1 MRRVVLYSLLSL
13 DGVAE
18 EPGDWLFD
26 ADDGLVV
33 NLGRVIADQ
42 DAVLLGRGTF
52 DYWVDHWPSSDF
64 EPFASFINTVPKYV
78 FTSSAPSASWAAST
92 MVDGPA
98 EQFVA
103 ELKRGD
109 GADIGIHGSISLA
122 QSLLR
127 AELVDELRLVVAPT
141 VAGKGRRL
149 FETGSGILQRFDL
162 ADVERTASGLVLLDY
177 TKRRGLES
185 ATAETSGSRG

>member
-1 MRRVVLYSLLSL
+1 M
-13 DGVAE
+13 A
-18 EPGDWLFD
+18 
-26 ADDGLVV
+26 

-52 DYWVDHWPSSDF
+52 DYWIDYWPSSDF

-78 FTSSAPSASWAAST
+78 FTSSEPSASWAAST
-92 MVDGPA
+92 IVDAPA

-103 ELKRGD
+103 ELKRDD

-127 AELVDELRLVVAPT
+127 AELVDGLRLVVAPT
-141 VAGKGRRL
+141 VAGKGR
-149 FETGSGILQRFDL
+149 S
-162 ADVERTASGLVLLDY
+162 
-177 TKRRGLES
+177 RR
-185 ATAETSGSRG
+185 RCP